1 MEQETMKT
9 AMPESNRSLSNG
21 GEFTFQKLWMLI
33 KKSGV
38 RILIFCL
45 AAAVLMAIIG
55 GSVALATKQNMATVS
70 TLIDFNFKG
79 IEEGKDPFGRT
90 MDVTKLKSS
99 HVVGRAMA
107 ALAEDGTVIDKKYQ
121 DEIINNMTIEGVIP
135 DDIMQQIL
143 VIRQIAASNSSA
155 LTQLSNLK
163 YFPSRYLITIS
174 NLKKCGL
181 TKETGTKLLN
191 AITTQYVVYFKEN
204 YTENNI
210 LSSTITDVDTE
221 EYDFVEIYDI
231 YADQIADVINYLT
244 VKSTEAPTFRSNETK
259 LSFNDLIS
267 SLQVIRDLDLTRY
280 EAYVVENG
288 VTNDRTFVLSYMDRR
303 LNSLKSQQVKAEADV
318 KSIQEAL
325 DSYQNGDIIYV
336 TENGSTTAT
345 GGPTAQY
352 DSMHSQLIT
361 AQKTLNTL
369 NMNIADMKERI
380 EKFTT
385 AIDPS
390 GEQAGDA
397 LRHEEIATQRAQS
410 ISQKLSREV
419 DNINKTVEEYLDT
432 EYFNDAVQVAVPA
445 SYQLNQ
451 TSMLKTVLVVA
462 VMIEAVAFVIAV
474 LWTFVKLRR
483 KGQI

>member
-1 MEQETMKT
+1 MEQETIKT
-9 AMPESNRSLSNG
+9 AMRESDQTMTTG

-45 AAAVLMAIIG
+45 SAAVLMAIIG
-55 GSVALATKQNMATVS
+55 GSVALATKQEMATVS

-90 MDVTKLKSS
+90 MDVTKIKSS

-121 DEIINNMTIEGVIP
+121 DEIINNMTIEGVTP

-143 VIRQIAASNSSA
+143 IIRQIATSNASA
-155 LTQLSNLK
+155 LSQLSNLK

-181 TKETGTKLLN
+181 TKETGIKLLN
-191 AITTQYVVYFKEN
+191 EITTQYVVYFKEN

-210 LSSTITDVDTE
+210 LSSTITDVDTD
-221 EYDFVEIYDI
+221 EYDFVEIYDV
-231 YADQIADVINYLT
+231 YSDQIANVINYLT

-288 VTNDRTFVLSYMDRR
+288 ITNDRDFVLSYMNRR
-303 LNSLKSQQVKAEADV
+303 LDSLTSQQAKAAADV
-318 KSIQEAL
+318 KSIQDAL
-325 DSYQNGDIIYV
+325 NSYQNGDIIYV
-336 TENGSTTAT
+336 TESGSTTAT

-352 DSMHSQLIT
+352 DAMHSQLIS

-369 NMNIADMKERI
+369 EMNISDLGERI
-380 EKFTT
+380 KKFTR
-385 AIDPS
+385 AID
-390 GEQAGDA
+390 GEQASSEPSPYEDLA
-397 LRHEEIATQRAQS
+397 KQKVQS
-410 ISQKLSREV
+410 ISEKLSREV

-451 TSMLKTVLVVA
+451 TNMLKTVLIIA
-462 VMIEAVAFVIAV
+462 VMVEAVAFLIAV
-474 LWTFVKLRR
+474 VWTYFVLRK
-483 KGQI
+483 KGQW